1 MKMNERY
8 LNDLLVRM
16 AHHSTAIEGNTLTQ
30 AETASILVDNFIPKE
45 MNEREY
51 YEVKNFKKA
60 FDFMKK
66 KLSNQEKISIK
77 FIKEMHNIVMENL
90 LDNVGEFKKI
100 ENMIVGASF
109 ETTKPYLVQ
118 IELKDMCD
126 NLEYRLINSIS
137 LEDKIATI
145 VSEHLKFEKIHP
157 FSDGNGRI
165 GRLLMMYSCLS
176 ENMVPFVITKEE
188 KKKYINI
195 MRKEDINE
203 FTKWSIQLI
212 NFEIERKTKFEMEDN
227 ELIKN
232 STSKE
237 KSKENLINKLSNLDF
252 SEIPEFIELL
262 KDEFTTEEINVLLE
276 FAQVDF
282 VLEEKKNIVDR

>member
-1 MKMNERY
+1 
-8 LNDLLVRM
+8 
-16 AHHSTAIEGNTLTQ
+16 
-30 AETASILVDNFIPKE
+30 
-45 MNEREY
+45 
-51 YEVKNFKKA
+51 
-60 FDFMKK
+60 
-66 KLSNQEKISIK
+66 
-77 FIKEMHNIVMENL
+77 
-90 LDNVGEFKKI
+90 
-100 ENMIVGASF
+100 
-109 ETTKPYLVQ
+109 
-118 IELKDMCD
+118 
-126 NLEYRLINSIS
+126 
-137 LEDKIATI
+137 
-145 VSEHLKFEKIHP
+145 
-157 FSDGNGRI
+157 
-165 GRLLMMYSCLS
+165 MMYSCLS

-262 KDEFTTEEINVLLE
+262 KDEFTTEEINELLE
-276 FAQVDF
+276 IVEVDY
-282 VLEEKKNIVDR
+282 EIEDTKEKSR

>member
-1 MKMNERY
+1 
-8 LNDLLVRM
+8 
-16 AHHSTAIEGNTLTQ
+16 
-30 AETASILVDNFIPKE
+30 
-45 MNEREY
+45 
-51 YEVKNFKKA
+51 
-60 FDFMKK
+60 
-66 KLSNQEKISIK
+66 
-77 FIKEMHNIVMENL
+77 
-90 LDNVGEFKKI
+90 
-100 ENMIVGASF
+100 
-109 ETTKPYLVQ
+109 
-118 IELKDMCD
+118 
-126 NLEYRLINSIS
+126 
-137 LEDKIATI
+137 
-145 VSEHLKFEKIHP
+145 
-157 FSDGNGRI
+157 
-165 GRLLMMYSCLS
+165 MYSCLS

-262 KDEFTTEEINVLLE
+262 KDEFTTEEINELLE
-276 FAQVDF
+276 IVEVDY
-282 VLEEKKNIVDR
+282 EIEDTKEKSR

>member
-1 MKMNERY
+1 MKMNKRY

-30 AETASILVDNFIPKE
+30 AETASILVDNFIPKS

-60 FDFMKK
+60 FDFMENN
-66 KLSNQEKISIK
+66 LSNQEKISIK
-77 FIKEMHNIVMENL
+77 FIKEMHNIVMQNL
-90 LDNVGEFKKI
+90 LDNAGKFKKI
-100 ENMIVGASF
+100 ENMIVGATF

-118 IELKDMCD
+118 IQLKEMCD

-137 LEDKIATI
+137 LEDKIETI

-176 ENMVPFVITKEE
+176 ENIVPFVITKEE

-195 MRKEDINE
+195 MRKEDVNE
-203 FTKWSIQLI
+203 FIKWSIQLI
-212 NFEIERKTKFEMEDN
+212 NLEKERKRKFEMEDN

-237 KSKENLINKLSNLDF
+237 KSIENLINKLSNLDF

-262 KDEFTTEEINVLLE
+262 KDKFTTEEINELLE
-276 FAQVDF
+276 FAQVDYEIKQRKEYKF
-282 VLEEKKNIVDR
+282 L

>member
-1 MKMNERY
+1 MKMNKRY

-30 AETASILVDNFIPKE
+30 AETASILVDNFIPKS

-60 FDFMKK
+60 FDFMENN
-66 KLSNQEKISIK
+66 LSNQEKISIK
-77 FIKEMHNIVMENL
+77 FIKEMHNIVMQNL
-90 LDNVGEFKKI
+90 LDNAGKFKKI
-100 ENMIVGASF
+100 ENMIVGATF

-118 IELKDMCD
+118 IQLKEMCD

-137 LEDKIATI
+137 LEDKIETI

-176 ENMVPFVITKEE
+176 ENIVPFVITKEE

-195 MRKEDINE
+195 MRKEDVNE
-203 FTKWSIQLI
+203 FIKWSIQLI
-212 NFEIERKTKFEMEDN
+212 NLEKERKRKFEMEDN

-237 KSKENLINKLSNLDF
+237 KSIENLINKLSNLDF

-262 KDEFTTEEINVLLE
+262 KDKFTTEEINELLE
-276 FAQVDF
+276 FAQVDY
-282 VLEEKKNIVDR
+282 EIADTKEKIR